1 MRRAAAVKNG
11 NQRVVV
17 GHDVP
22 DPERASCFVA
32 SESDMLGFVGNG
44 PGRPGE
50 NPLLRLLDGLA
61 GAGYA
66 LGWFVSLKKYLDIP
80 FQGSSVVGRVT
91 IDEVSKIQD
100 YARAG
105 LFYLTVPLLAVAFMF
120 LFSRVRKVGAPDGGG
135 VLRTLAVASP
145 FVLSAPLYLVTRKE
159 LWSILLPL
167 LIAAAVVWVAREDG
181 WGARA
186 RSVISRQGAWSGLI
200 IAELAALLIARYLV
214 VGRRIAHMDSLLLET
229 ILVGLLIAVVLAIV
243 IVVGDLIAAR
253 RESEAV
259 TVRQAIAVGSFPLL
273 LLTPAAL
280 WPDYFPLLAFAIL
293 VVAIVLTAALILRRV
308 ELSERFG
315 VAVLVWFAVP
325 LILAV
330 VTYGSVA
337 DPNGWIDLFHRGES
351 LGPASDYLAGDR
363 PYADV
368 FPLHGLLEDGLLD
381 AFLMGVFGRSIDV
394 AIYRMY
400 LLSAMMIPAVWLL
413 SWWAF
418 RSVPLA
424 LAAAAL
430 TMLVAAD
437 NQRAVL
443 EIVAAAFLLKG
454 LAENRWRLV
463 AIAGIVGG
471 IDLFFSLET
480 GLYVLG
486 GGLLAI
492 VIKSQIAR
500 EGKVGL
506 RQIGIFAVGY
516 LAGMSPFIFYLA
528 MRGVVGDFFEVS
540 FIRIPSI
547 IDGAWSLPLPD
558 VGPWLVSSAGDK
570 TLFQYAWHLRY
581 ILNPFVIAAGLFA
594 IILMVIRRTPQTQTG
609 LTIVVLTAFSLISQR
624 SALGRADFQH
634 QWFSAFFIGPLFI
647 ALLIYWTRAWEGRDS
662 RDRFVARSIAIMFAL
677 LFVGVLWT
685 PGLIRNRL
693 DGLIS
698 YRARLVGELPTA
710 QLIENRERIRAV
722 TDAIR
727 SHTAEDDAIFDF
739 SNQPV
744 FYFLADRRN
753 PTRYFQV
760 PLMSPPDAQR
770 EVIGDLHSESPALV
784 LMTSPERYDRFDDVS
799 NARRAPEVARWIRSR
814 YRWKETVH
822 GIELWT
828 RRSTP
833 IRVASNE
840 LSADAD
846 RGSGSVVFPNAGAG
860 TGVGEIRWETD
871 LLVVNGHRRL
881 ASVELR
887 YLSGDEAYSRVVDV
901 DPESHREFRGVTTGL
916 LGAPPSTGP
925 LTVRY
930 LTEVMPEVRLR
941 SRSSRG
947 GRSQWFRALD
957 QADSANERLEFV
969 GLIAQPGDRINLA
982 LVNMGYGT
990 AVADVIMRDADGD
1003 RIGIGW
1009 RATIPEGRSSLA
1021 TGIVRLLEADLN
1033 DGSTI
1038 EANIVRGRV
1047 GGMISIVRPDT
1058 GDSVQIHGRSRSR

>member
-1 MRRAAAVKNG
+1 
-11 NQRVVV
+11 
-17 GHDVP
+17 
-22 DPERASCFVA
+22 
-32 SESDMLGFVGNG
+32 MLGFVGNG
-44 PGRPGE
+44 PARPGE
-50 NPLLRLLDGLA
+50 KPLLRLLDGLA

-66 LGWFVSLKKYLDIP
+66 LGWFITFKKFVDIP
-80 FQGSSVVGRVT
+80 FQGSSAVGRITV
-91 IDEVSKIQD
+91 DEVSKLQD

-120 LFSRVRKVGAPDGGG
+120 LFSRVRKLGAADGGG
-135 VLRTLAVASP
+135 VLRTLALAAP
-145 FVLSAPLYLVTRKE
+145 FIFSAPLYLVTRKE

-167 LIAAAVVWVAREDG
+167 LIAAAVGWVAREDG
-181 WGARA
+181 WGGRA
-186 RSVISRQGAWSGLI
+186 RRVISRQEAWIGLI
-200 IAELAALLIARYLV
+200 IAECAALLIARYLV

-229 ILVGLLIAVVLAIV
+229 ILVGLLIAVGLAIV
-243 IVVGDLIAAR
+243 ILAGDLIAAR
-253 RESEAV
+253 RESEAGA
-259 TVRQAIAVGSFPLL
+259 VRQAIAAGAAPLL
-273 LLTPAAL
+273 LLAPAAL
-280 WPDYFPLLAFAIL
+280 WPDHFPMLAFAIG
-293 VVAIVLTAALILRRV
+293 VVAIALTAALIIRRV
-308 ELSERFG
+308 EVSERFG

-325 LILAV
+325 LLLAV

-381 AFLMGVFGRSIDV
+381 AFLMSIFGRSIDV
-394 AIYRMY
+394 AIYRMF

-443 EIVAAAFLLKG
+443 EIFAAAFLLKG
-454 LAENRWRLV
+454 LAEDRWRLV
-463 AIAGIVGG
+463 AMGGIVGG

-492 VIKSQIAR
+492 AIGSLITR
-500 EGKVGL
+500 EAKVGV
-506 RQIGIFAVGY
+506 RRAGIFIVGY

-547 IDGAWSLPLPD
+547 IDAAWSLPVPD
-558 VGPWLVSSAGDK
+558 VGPWLVSAAGDK

-594 IILMVIRRTPQTQTG
+594 IILMVIRRTPQTRIG
-609 LTIVVLTAFSLISQR
+609 LAIVVLTAFSLISQR

-634 QWFSAFFIGPLFI
+634 QWFSAFLIGPLLI
-647 ALLIYWTRAWEGRDS
+647 ALLIYWTRAWEGRDPS
-662 RDRFVARSIAIMFAL
+662 DRFVARLIAIMFAL
-677 LFVGVLWT
+677 LFVGVLWA

-693 DGLIS
+693 DGLIA
-698 YRARLVGELPTA
+698 YGARLVGELPTA
-710 QLIENRERIRAV
+710 QLIENRERTRAV
-722 TDAIR
+722 TAAIR

-770 EVIGDLHSESPALV
+770 EVIDDLHSEPPALV
-784 LMTSPERYDRFDDVS
+784 LMTSPERYDRFDEVS

-828 RRSTP
+828 KRAIP

-840 LSADAD
+840 RAADPD
-846 RGSGSVVFPNAGAG
+846 RGSSSVFPNAGAG
-860 TGVGEIRWETD
+860 PGVGELRWETD
-871 LLVVNGHRRL
+871 LLLVNRHKKL

-887 YLSGDEAYSRVVDV
+887 YLSGKEVYSRIVDV
-901 DPESHREFRGVTTGL
+901 DPESHREFRDVTTGL

-930 LTEVMPEVRLR
+930 LTEARPEVRLR

-947 GRSQWFRALD
+947 GRSQWFQGLD
-957 QADSANERLEFV
+957 QADAANERLEFV
-969 GLIAQPGDRINLA
+969 GLIAQPGDRVNLA

-1009 RATIPEGRSSLA
+1009 RATIPEERSALA
-1021 TGIVRLLEADLN
+1021 TGIDRLLEANLE
-1033 DGSTI
+1033 DGTTI
-1038 EANIVRGRV
+1038 EANIVRGKV
-1047 GGMISIVRPDT
+1047 GGVISIVRPDT
-1058 GDSVQIHGRSRSR
+1058 GDSIQIHGRSRSR